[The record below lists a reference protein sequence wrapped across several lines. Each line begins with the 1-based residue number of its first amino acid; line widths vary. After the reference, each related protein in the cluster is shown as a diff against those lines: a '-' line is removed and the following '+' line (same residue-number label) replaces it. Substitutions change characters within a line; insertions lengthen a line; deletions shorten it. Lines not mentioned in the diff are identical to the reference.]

1 VQVDRD
7 KVLYLDGSK
16 SYSVNANSSTVYKY
30 IWTLEGFANVTLPSQ
45 SVLTLPPDSRA
56 GFNTA
61 GKYYIYYLVVQV
73 GSTLSL
79 PTKITVQISP
89 EPHPDNCVNV
99 TLKDINTEQLIT
111 YTFLPLL

>member
-1 VQVDRD
+1 
-7 KVLYLDGSK
+7 
-16 SYSVNANSSTVYKY
+16 
-30 IWTLEGFANVTLPSQ
+30 VTLPSQ
-45 SVLTLPPDSRA
+45 SVLTLPPDSRT
-56 GFNTA
+56 GFNIA